1 MIEILAKHP
10 EYCTKTMRLTGSE
23 NDFLAKHPEYCT
35 KTIRLTGSEND
46 FLKHHLTSGNT
57 IWFCSDI

>member
-35 KTIRLTGSEND
+35 ITIRLTGSEND
-46 FLKHHLTSGNT
+46 FLEASPNFGKYHLVLQ
-57 IWFCSDI
+57 

>member
-23 NDFLAKHPEYCT
+23 NDFLSKVKHFME
-35 KTIRLTGSEND
+35 E
-46 FLKHHLTSGNT
+46 
-57 IWFCSDI
+57 